1 MRQVRRLR
9 TALGQLKAIG
19 EQPSYL
25 AKQSL
30 QDTWSAIVRA
40 KGFPPSFQAFVA
52 KSLGISIPETI
63 GPADSPLLE
72 WLVQRFQEWESTWT
86 WSAFKQGKQ
95 AWDNKLANDWKK
107 GGSMHFRQIRPSPKE
122 APSIFE
128 IPIPAMIKRHRHGKN
143 GPFWVTLHN
152 EPPPG
157 VTFVE
162 FMDTRRAILDRQGLN
177 LRLDGP
183 IPARQ
188 ADVQA
193 HLIKVT
199 ADPSIIFQVVTEFWL
214 GFWKRDA
221 DLNEDELE
229 NLLDATENVPPFDPT
244 VTNQEVDN
252 AIAKLSIHKARGP
265 DSWSNGDL
273 KNMPPKI
280 REALCQLF
288 NLINSTGKWPKPLL
302 QATVALLSKTNG
314 SFVIENTRP
323 ITILSV
329 IFRLWSKITASKFL
343 LNIRDRLPD
352 AIQGNRPNCAS
363 RWLAS
368 FTQILAEQALNS
380 NGEFNLAS
388 FDLTKQEIWHP
399 RDHSP
404 SILWFPRE
412 ITAKLQTVWRLV
424 IWSRSPAWGAGGVCL
439 RSVPDV
445 TIKLADDNGNQSPTA
460 TGWPQLL

>member
-1 MRQVRRLR
+1 
-9 TALGQLKAIG
+9 
-19 EQPSYL
+19 
-25 AKQSL
+25 
-30 QDTWSAIVRA
+30 
-40 KGFPPSFQAFVA
+40 
-52 KSLGISIPETI
+52 
-63 GPADSPLLE
+63 
-72 WLVQRFQEWESTWT
+72 
-86 WSAFKQGKQ
+86 
-95 AWDNKLANDWKK
+95 
-107 GGSMHFRQIRPSPKE
+107 
-122 APSIFE
+122 
-128 IPIPAMIKRHRHGKN
+128 
-143 GPFWVTLHN
+143 
-152 EPPPG
+152 
-157 VTFVE
+157 
-162 FMDTRRAILDRQGLN
+162 MDTRRAILDRQGLN

-199 ADPSIIFQVVTEFWL
+199 ADPSVIFQVVTEFWS

-244 VTNQEVDN
+244 VTSQEVDN

-388 FDLTKQEIWHP
+388 FDLTKAYNLLVRKVLHRTNRKFGTPET
-399 RDHSP
+399 
-404 SILWFPRE
+404 
-412 ITAKLQTVWRLV
+412 TAQAYFGFLERLQRSFRLYGGLSSGVEAQRGVPEGCAFAGKLSERPFGQ
-424 IWSRSPAWGAGGVCL
+424 VC
-439 RSVPDV
+439 R
-445 TIKLADDNGNQSPTA
+445 
-460 TGWPQLL
+460 